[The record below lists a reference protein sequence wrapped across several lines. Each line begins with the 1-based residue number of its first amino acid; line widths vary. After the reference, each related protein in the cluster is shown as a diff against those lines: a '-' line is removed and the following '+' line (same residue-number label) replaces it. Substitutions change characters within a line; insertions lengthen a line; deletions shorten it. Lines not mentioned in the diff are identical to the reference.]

1 MPYRRP
7 WKPLGFGENR
17 GKNKPSIDYTI
28 MQIVGYIGVLSNY
41 IQMPVTIEDETVYDH
56 FEEVLRARGY
66 DPLLPTKT

>member
-1 MPYRRP
+1 
-7 WKPLGFGENR
+7 
-17 GKNKPSIDYTI
+17 